1 MNQSVIEFQ
10 ASCALPTE
18 WATFE
23 LHAFKEVSSGKEH
36 LAMTLGQVDASEPVL
51 ARIHS
56 ECMTGDTLFSL
67 RCDCGP
73 QLKSAFEKIAK
84 EGRGILLYLRQ
95 EGRGIGLVNKIKAYQ
110 LQEKGADTVQAN
122 RLLGFKDDQR
132 NYDVCKGMLE
142 HFQIRS
148 LKLLT
153 NNPDK
158 IIAIEELG
166 FEVLRTEHHVGMNP
180 FNANYLETKEVKM
193 GHLLSLSEVLGSKD

>member
-1 MNQSVIEFQ
+1 MNQSVIEYQ

-23 LHAFKEVSSGKEH
+23 LHAFKELSTGKEH
-36 LAMTLGQVDASEPVL
+36 LAITLGHLDESTPVL

-132 NYDVCKGMLE
+132 SYEVCKGMLE
-142 HFQIRS
+142 HFHVRA
-148 LKLLT
+148 LRLLT
-153 NNPDK
+153 NNPEK
-158 IIAIEELG
+158 IVAIEHLG
-166 FEVLRTEHHVGMNP
+166 FDVLRAEHHVGLNP
-180 FNANYLETKEVKM
+180 FNANYLETKEIKM
-193 GHLLSLSEVLGSKD
+193 GHLFAQTEALESKD